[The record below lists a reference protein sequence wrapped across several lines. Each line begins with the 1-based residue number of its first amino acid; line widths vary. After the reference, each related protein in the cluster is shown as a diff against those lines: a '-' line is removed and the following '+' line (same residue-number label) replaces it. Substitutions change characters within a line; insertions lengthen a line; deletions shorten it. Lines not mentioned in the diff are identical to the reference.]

1 MEFHTHAKDET
12 TGYDYMANS
21 GQEET
26 DRDNVGIVLA
36 LAVMA
41 FLTICQYFKLY

>member
-21 GQEET
+21 GREEI
-26 DRDNVGIVLA
+26 DRDYVGIVLA
-36 LAVMA
+36 VGIMA
-41 FLTICQYFKLY
+41 FLTICQYLKLY